1 MRNDDF
7 RFSEHG
13 TCICR
18 SPARRLHGGSFVLGS
33 RARRTGEIWNSKM
46 NNRRKQIW
54 IPLLLY
60 LTVSLPV
67 FGAETPLPVAENLS
81 SHGVTQ
87 DQLESLSDIM
97 RQAIEKGTI
106 KGCSFLVAHKG
117 EIVYKKAHG
126 EFTTDERVPLA
137 SVSKPFAASVI
148 MALAEQGKLDLE
160 DPVEKYL
167 PEFKGIRVIG
177 SETPARPMTI
187 RHVLSHMAGFWGNK
201 GISREKIGLIR
212 DFSQTLEESV
222 LGAAQYELISEPGTK
237 WTYSGI
243 GYCVAGRVAEAA
255 LGDQSFEKVA
265 QDALFRPMGMNDT
278 TFAPTPKRPF
288 ILVGGSLRS
297 TLDDMAVFGQM
308 HLNDGVYNG
317 TQFLSKASVTDQRR
331 LQIPEERF
339 RAPGLGWHRGF
350 PDENGLADLVFIS
363 GASGPHFEVD
373 RRRQTV
379 TVFFVRTSLQKVV
392 PLFTDLNLYVEQMF
406 EVADDR

>member
-1 MRNDDF
+1 MIKKNLL
-7 RFSEHG
+7 
-13 TCICR
+13 IC
-18 SPARRLHGGSFVLGS
+18 
-33 RARRTGEIWNSKM
+33 
-46 NNRRKQIW
+46 
-54 IPLLLY
+54 IPLLTCLA
-60 LTVSLPV
+60 VSLPV
-67 FGAETPLPVAENLS
+67 FGAEVNLPDATDLS
-81 SHGVTQ
+81 SHGITEA
-87 DQLESLSDIM
+87 DLSGLDKIM
-97 RQAIEKGTI
+97 TDFINKGTI

-117 EIVYKKAHG
+117 EVVYRRAHG
-126 EFTTDERVPLA
+126 KFTTDERVPLA

-167 PEFKGIRVIG
+167 PEFKGIRAKG

-212 DFSQTLEESV
+212 DFRQTLEESV

-255 LGDQSFEKVA
+255 LGNQSFEKVA

-278 TFAPTPKRPF
+278 TFAPTPERPF

-317 TQFLSKASVTDQRR
+317 KQILSKASVTEQRR

-363 GASGPHFEVD
+363 GASGPRFQVD
-373 RRRQTV
+373 RRRKTV
-379 TVFFVRTSLQKVV
+379 TVFLVRTSLQKVV
-392 PLFTDLNLYVEQMF
+392 PLFTDLNLHVEQMF
-406 EVADDR
+406 SVANDR